1 MTARFWRWLAPI
13 VMVLTVLLAPSAWAD
28 TYTDELVAQFG
39 PAQHVVA
46 DPAATP
52 PLQHADDLNQ
62 QIVATHDPIYVAAV
76 AANQTGVTTPEAV
89 HGALL
94 RRLGKFGGVIV
105 VIDSRGYHVRAYN
118 VPAVIANS
126 VDSLMRQSAA
136 EHRNDPY
143 GATSAFVTKLA
154 AVRASPGAAGPAAPA
169 TQPATKSHSWNW
181 LWVLGG
187 IGAIALLVWFFVV
200 RIGRQRQR
208 QTVRDQIEQDLIS
221 VEPDVNDLA
230 EAVVVATT
238 EVDVSAESNKA
249 SLSLSSAREA
259 FHAGNYSAAAAHIN
273 NVRTAV
279 HAANIKLH
287 PLDVA
292 AVQSV
297 PENER
302 KQGSVRVNNP
312 NTGQPVVIN
321 NNDYRTAPS
330 PGYGNYYG
338 GGMYNGMYFYPGWYP
353 YPFFNWFWSPL
364 DIILVDAL
372 LMDHW
377 HGNYGYTAPEL
388 TSLNSSDTSFD
399 QSSQGWNQ
407 DNNWSGSSWD
417 SQQGNVG
424 FDGSSL
430 GGGWDSGGVDS
441 SASNVDFGG
450 SWDFGGGG
458 FDSGSSGGGNSG
470 F

>member
-1 MTARFWRWLAPI
+1 MTARSCRWLAPI
-13 VMVLTVLLAPSAWAD
+13 MMLLAVLLASPTWAD

-46 DPAATP
+46 DSAAKP
-52 PLQHADDLNQ
+52 PLEHADELNQ

-76 AANQTGVTTPEAV
+76 AANQTGITTPDTV
-89 HGALL
+89 HSALL

-118 VPAVIANS
+118 VPAAIATS
-126 VDSLMRQSAA
+126 VDSLLRQSAA

-143 GATSAFVTKLA
+143 GATSAFVAKLA
-154 AVRASPGAAGPAAPA
+154 AVRATPAAPGA
-169 TQPATKSHSWNW
+169 TAPVAQPVTKTHPASW

-187 IGAIALLVWFFVV
+187 IGVIVLLAGFFVFRTSRQSQRAKV
-200 RIGRQRQR
+200 RQQ
-208 QTVRDQIEQDLIS
+208 VEQDLIS

-230 EAVVVATT
+230 EVVVAATAG
-238 EVDVSAESNKA
+238 VDVSAESNKA
-249 SLSLSSAREA
+249 SFSLSSAQAA
-259 FHAGNYSAAAAHIN
+259 FKAGNYSAAAAHIT

-279 HAANIKLH
+279 HTANIKLH

-302 KQGSVRVNNP
+302 TQGSVRVNNP

-321 NNDYRTAPS
+321 NNDYRTAPAS
-330 PGYGNYYG
+330 GYGNYYG

-353 YPFFNWFWSPL
+353 YPFFNWYWSPL
-364 DIILVDAL
+364 DIIMVDAL

-377 HGNYGYTAPEL
+377 HGNYGYGAPESGYL
-388 TSLNSSDTSFD
+388 GSDEMDFG
-399 QSSQGWNQ
+399 QSSRSWSQ
-407 DNNWSGSSWD
+407 DNNWISNSGD

-424 FDGSSL
+424 FDGSNL
-430 GGGWDSGGVDS
+430 GSGWGAGGVDS
-441 SASNVDFGG
+441 GSSNVDFGG
-450 SWDFGGGG
+450 NWDFGGG
-458 FDSGSSGGGNSG
+458 FDSGNSGGGNSG